1 MEIRAVIKKW
11 KPGIEAFFSTF
22 PWKNVLSF
30 LFFLLLAFIFWLML
44 FFQKENVEGTYR
56 IPLKYTNISDDVVFD
71 NPLPL
76 FIEVSV
82 ADNGAQIFRLDMRKK
97 DSLEINVTELTEEGN
112 TVLQGDQ
119 YKQLIRS
126 QLFPSTN
133 IRGYYPMNI
142 SLATSKL
149 QSKEL
154 PVVFDGEI
162 TTNRANL
169 VADSATFIPEVVMAY
184 GSQKSLDKL
193 KGAVTEYTVF
203 KNLKATSQLPVR
215 INNVEGVKFVPSQV
229 DIYIPIEEYTE
240 RTFEVPITAAHMP
253 KKLDVKFF
261 PSRASVTFSVTL
273 EEYRKIVPEDFSIEL
288 DYRKF
293 HSNEDGRVELELTV
307 SPSSIINPR
316 ISPTSVEFLFENKTS
331 E

>member
-1 MEIRAVIKKW
+1 MEVKAIIKKW
-11 KPGIEAFFSTF
+11 QPGVTAFFSTF
-22 PWKNVLSF
+22 PWKNVLAF
-30 LFFLLLAFIFWLML
+30 LFFLVLAFIFWLML
-44 FFQKENVEGTYR
+44 FFQKENVEGTYK
-56 IPLKYTNISDDVVFD
+56 IPLKYTNIPDDVVFD
-71 NPLPL
+71 NPLPTFL
-76 FIEVSV
+76 EVSV
-82 ADNGAQIFRLDMRKK
+82 ADNGAQIFRLDLGKR
-97 DSLEINVTELTEEGN
+97 DSLEIDVTEITEGGN
-112 TVLQGDQ
+112 KVLQGNQ
-119 YKQLIRS
+119 YEQLIRT

-133 IRGYYPMNI
+133 VRGYYPMSI

-162 TTNRANL
+162 TTSRANL

-184 GSQKSLDKL
+184 GSRQSLDKL

-203 KNLKATSQLPVR
+203 RNLKATSQLPVR

-240 RTFEVPITAAHMP
+240 RTFEVPITAIHVP
-253 KKLDVKFF
+253 RKLDVKFF
-261 PSRASVTFSVTL
+261 PSRANVTFSVTL
-273 EEYRKIVPEDFSIEL
+273 EEYKKIVPEDFSIEL

-293 HSNEDGRVELELTV
+293 HSNEDGRVELELTD

-316 ISPTSVEFLFENKTS
+316 ISPASVEFLFESKAD
-331 E
+331 

>member
-1 MEIRAVIKKW
+1 MEIKAIIEKW
-11 KPGIEAFFSTF
+11 KPAVGAFFSTF
-22 PWKNVLSF
+22 PWKNVLTF

-56 IPLKYTNISDDVVFD
+56 IPLKYTNIPDDVVFD

-76 FIEVSV
+76 FLEVSV

-97 DSLEINVTELTEEGN
+97 DSLEIDVAEMTEGGN
-112 TVLQGDQ
+112 TTLQGDQ
-119 YKQLIRS
+119 YRQLIRG

-154 PVVFDGEI
+154 PVIFDGEI
-162 TTNRANL
+162 TTSRANL
-169 VADSATFIPEVVMAY
+169 VADSATFIPAVVMAY
-184 GSQKSLDKL
+184 GSQQSLDQL
-193 KGAVTEYTVF
+193 KGAVTEYTIF
-203 KNLKATSQLPVR
+203 KNLKATSQLPVK
-215 INNVEGVKFVPSQV
+215 INSVEGVKFIPSQV

-240 RTFEVPITAAHMP
+240 RTFEVPITATHVP
-253 KKLDVKFF
+253 SKLDVKFF
-261 PSRASVTFSVTL
+261 PSRANVTFSVTL

-293 HSNEDGRVELELTV
+293 RSNENGRVDLELTDI
-307 SPSSIINPR
+307 PSSIVNPR
-316 ISPTSVEFLFENKTS
+316 ISPSSVEFLFESKVD
-331 E
+331 